1 MSILYT
7 KIQQINPQDPEGPR
21 KWYISPNRIGQ
32 KSEKEIAEA
41 LAKNTTLSRGE
52 ASLVI
57 DELQAVILSTLLDG
71 YTVQMGDWGTFQLT
85 VSSEGTDT
93 EAKSSPD
100 KIKGVNI
107 RFRPGRDMKDAI
119 ARATFAPR

>member
-1 MSILYT
+1 MSILY
-7 KIQQINPQDPEGPR
+7 KKVQRINPRDPEGAR
-21 KWYISPNRIGQ
+21 KWYISPKRIGQ
-32 KSEKEIAEA
+32 KSVKEIAEA

-57 DELQAVILSTLLDG
+57 DELQSVILSTLLDG

-85 VSSEGTDT
+85 VNSEGTDT
-93 EAKSSPD
+93 EAESSPD

-107 RFRPGRDMKDAI
+107 RFRPGKEMKEAI
-119 ARATFAPR
+119 AKASFSPR